1 MFPDAFRMYKKEP
14 LARNGLSKLYFPNFT
29 FTNIIV
35 TSFTMSKIFWI
46 IGILQAIV
54 ITRFKLCSQQWVQTD
69 FSHIVF
75 VPFCTPT
82 ASGEIL
88 LAPSYPCPRLFFI
101 TKFNFSNTCI
111 ISVATNILLSYSHLP
126 NSKNFSP
133 ILLFLFTNLMQ
144 IAGCSNLWLSIS
156 LANILKNFTS
166 FISLIKSAFKIS
178 QPIMLII
185 SYWVFGGK

>member
-29 FTNIIV
+29 FTNIIM
-35 TSFTMSKIFWI
+35 TSFTISKIFWI

-54 ITRFKLCSQQWVQTD
+54 ITRFKLCPQQWVQTA

-82 ASGEIL
+82 ASDEIL
-88 LAPSYPCPRLFFI
+88 LSPSYPCPRLFFI
-101 TKFNFSNTCI
+101 TKFIFSNTCI
-111 ISVATNILLSYSHLP
+111 ISVATNLLLSYSHLP
-126 NSKNFSP
+126 NSKNSSP
-133 ILLFLFTNLMQ
+133 MLLFLSTNLMQ

-156 LANILKNFTS
+156 LANILKIFTS

-178 QPIMLII
+178 
-185 SYWVFGGK
+185 